1 MISETEVQSLFQE
14 WNRALQSKETEQV
27 LKLYAP
33 NAILLPTLSPL
44 VRHNHKEIG
53 DYFDFFLGLSPTSE
67 IQQENIRIYNDIA
80 INSGIYVFTV
90 FQDGKTSEIP
100 VRFTFV
106 YKKIGSKWLIVEHHS
121 SALPKEQEN
130 IQ

>member
-1 MISETEVQSLFQE
+1 MISKTEVQSLFQE

-33 NAILLPTLSPL
+33 DAILLPTLSPR
-44 VRHNHKEIG
+44 VRHNHDEIG
-53 DYFDFFLGLSPTSE
+53 DYFDFFLALSPTSE
-67 IQQENIRIYNDIA
+67 IQQESIRIYNDIA
-80 INSGIYVFTV
+80 TNSGIYVFTV
-90 FQDGKTSEIP
+90 FEDGKTFEIP

-106 YKKIGSKWLIVEHHS
+106 YKKLNDKWLIVEHHS

-130 IQ
+130 VR

>member
-1 MISETEVQSLFQE
+1 MFSKSDVQQLFQE
-14 WNRALQSKETEQV
+14 WSRALQTKDTKQV
-27 LKLYAP
+27 LKLYSP
-33 NAILLPTLSPL
+33 DAILLPTLSPK

-53 DYFDFFLGLSPTSE
+53 DYFDFFLTLSPTSE

-90 FQDGKTSEIP
+90 LQDDKTSEIP

-106 YKKIGSKWLIVEHHS
+106 YKKNNDRWLIVEHHS
-121 SALPKEQEN
+121 SALPTPL
-130 IQ
+130 